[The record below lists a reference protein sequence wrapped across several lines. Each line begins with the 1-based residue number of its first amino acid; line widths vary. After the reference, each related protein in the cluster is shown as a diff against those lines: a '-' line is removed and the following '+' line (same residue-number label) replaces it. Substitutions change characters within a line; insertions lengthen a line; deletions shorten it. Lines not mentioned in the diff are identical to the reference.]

1 MSCNKRNFFWG
12 GGQRGIRKCSCAW
25 LGRNTHSPLTHILR
39 FRHHCQPRTGKP
51 ALRPC
56 SGKLA
61 LRAPLSPR
69 RNPGRL
75 HVSSPSLSAPRP
87 APPTASEAL
96 PPSLGRPP
104 ARPAGGANLLLSPP
118 APRGASPPCKGV
130 SVARPHCSI
139 RTPVAEAWTPTV
151 RGRGAAS
158 GRTGRWEREPARL
171 PLEGTRLHATR
182 VTGRQVCVESVWVLG
197 VLCQI

>member
-1 MSCNKRNFFWG
+1 MFRKTRPACASFSLKKPRSPPRFVPFSLRPSTSPAD
-12 GGQRGIRKCSCAW
+12 GQRS
-25 LGRNTHSPLTHILR
+25 
-39 FRHHCQPRTGKP
+39 
-51 ALRPC
+51 
-56 SGKLA
+56 
-61 LRAPLSPR
+61 
-69 RNPGRL
+69 
-75 HVSSPSLSAPRP
+75 
-87 APPTASEAL
+87 

-104 ARPAGGANLLLSPP
+104 ARPAGGAKLLLSPP

>member
-1 MSCNKRNFFWG
+1 MSCNKRNSFLG
-12 GGQRGIRKCSCAW
+12 VGQRGIRKCSCEW

-87 APPTASEAL
+87 APLTASEAL
-96 PPSLGRPP
+96 PPW
-104 ARPAGGANLLLSPP
+104 A
-118 APRGASPPCKGV
+118 
-130 SVARPHCSI
+130 ARPHGLQAVRTSCSAPRRPEERVLPAKGSASRVLI
-139 RTPVAEAWTPTV
+139 APSAPPWQRRGPPQCGGGGPLLGAQGDGNGSQHGSLWKARGFTP
-151 RGRGAAS
+151 
-158 GRTGRWEREPARL
+158 
-171 PLEGTRLHATR
+171 R
-182 VTGRQVCVESVWVLG
+182 V
-197 VLCQI
+197 